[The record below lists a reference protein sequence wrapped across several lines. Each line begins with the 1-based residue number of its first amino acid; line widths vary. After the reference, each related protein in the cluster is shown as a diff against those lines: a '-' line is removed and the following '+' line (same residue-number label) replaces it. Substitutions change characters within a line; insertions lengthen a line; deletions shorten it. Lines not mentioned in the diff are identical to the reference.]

1 LHLKSAL
8 ILMHVDNRKAA
19 RGPAVHSHLA
29 SWRVAVHQI
38 DCEHGIGAEPLQG
51 PLAGVNLLQIFAL
64 QSVVAAVHY

>member
-1 LHLKSAL
+1 MWITERQHAAL
-8 ILMHVDNRKAA
+8 RFIA
-19 RGPAVHSHLA
+19 A